1 MIFQWAGISMKVSAA
16 GIADL
21 FLGIFCKGIALT
33 NSIDFFKMERNSP
46 WLSFVGCLDR
56 RNCNSVDGEIAEEG
70 YKPSNT
76 GYER

>member
-21 FLGIFCKGIALT
+21 FLGIFCKEIALT

-46 WLSFVGCLDR
+46 WLSFVGLDG
-56 RNCNSVDGEIAEEG
+56 RNCNSVDGEIAEEVDR
-70 YKPSNT
+70 P
-76 GYER
+76 